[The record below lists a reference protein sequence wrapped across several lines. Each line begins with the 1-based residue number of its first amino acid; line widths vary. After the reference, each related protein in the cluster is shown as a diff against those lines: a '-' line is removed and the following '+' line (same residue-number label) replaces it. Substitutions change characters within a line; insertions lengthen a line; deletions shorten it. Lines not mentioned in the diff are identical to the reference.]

1 MDMVAAALELGGRI
15 TEILTLPSQEETCLP
30 EEHRDGVTARAEQ
43 AEIESLIFAGGYPV
57 SYDAMTNGAY

>member
-1 MDMVAAALELGGRI
+1 MDMVTAALELGGRI
-15 TEILTLPSQEETCLP
+15 TEILTLPSQEETCL
-30 EEHRDGVTARAEQ
+30 TARAEQ